1 MAQPYLTTRAKV
13 EIDAITLARLL
24 ARGQMHACE
33 LKCLDDPSKQ
43 LVRRLCL
50 DTCLDICLKTCAK
63 RKG

>member
-1 MAQPYLTTRAKV
+1 MAKQIMTTRAKV

-24 ARGQMHACE
+24 AKGQMHACE
-33 LKCLDDPSKQ
+33 LKCLDDESKQ

-50 DTCLDICLKTCAK
+50 DTCLKACSR